1 MRKSLIFGI
10 LLVFSISVS
19 AENAK
24 KIIHF
29 IDIPLMDATGIYTGV
44 KVFQNAELNSTKV
57 AAGSSLGLLGA
68 NSAIGMLMAM
78 NLDEK
83 NPKIRTVHKITAFTL
98 TAASVWLSIQTSLDE
113 GTKGNSEQFTS
124 YGFTGAVLIPVI
136 MFRF

>member
-1 MRKSLIFGI
+1 MNRIFICLVLIT
-10 LLVFSISVS
+10 FSINVS
-19 AENAK
+19 AGNAK

-44 KVFQNAELNSTKV
+44 KVFQNAELNSTKA
-57 AAGSSLGLLGA
+57 AAGTSLGLLGA
-68 NSAIGMLMAM
+68 NSAIGMLMAL

-83 NPKIRTVHKITAFTL
+83 NPKIRTIHKITAFTL
-98 TAASVWLSIQTSLDE
+98 TAASVWLSIQTSVDD